1 MKNIYT
7 IEFENVNKGE
17 EYSSTDYYTSLEEVR
32 NFVHLLVCAGY
43 NEMYDLPEYSDA
55 NNLSKAKTFRHQTYR
70 KDGKYFSISKQF
82 NGCIMTHKI

>member
-7 IEFENVNKGE
+7 IEFENVNVDKE
-17 EYSSTDYYTSLEEVR
+17 ESATNYYTSLEKVR

-43 NEMYDLPEYSDA
+43 NEMYDSPEYSATHD
-55 NNLSKAKTFRHQTYR
+55 LSKAKTFRYQTYR
-70 KDGKYFSISKQF
+70 KDGKYFTISRQF